1 MYKNVKAEKSR
12 PKNPGQKS
20 WPKNPGQKSVCKITE
35 SFHLLVPLYSSGQS
49 KKGSTILTYDS
60 RVVNR
65 SNLLERTTLELYF
78 TIVECL

>member
-60 RVVNR
+60 RVSLAVNQNFPIFDI
-65 SNLLERTTLELYF
+65 NLLCPFL
-78 TIVECL
+78 